1 MANAEE
7 SNKVRVT
14 TDKDLATVYWAT
26 SPPPEDI
33 VAFLIETLIHDK
45 GLPEPETGALSEN
58 FKLEVKIPP
67 QISFPHVW
75 VCGRLSEVCSDPAD
89 RAQTNGSAELSFDGA
104 EY

>member
-14 TDKDLATVYWAT
+14 TDKERTEFLRHDLRPLMEDLATVYWAT

-58 FKLEVKIPP
+58 FKLETSDVLKRI
-67 QISFPHVW
+67 QILQKEVD
-75 VCGRLSEVCSDPAD
+75 RLSD
-89 RAQTNGSAELSFDGA
+89 
-104 EY
+104 